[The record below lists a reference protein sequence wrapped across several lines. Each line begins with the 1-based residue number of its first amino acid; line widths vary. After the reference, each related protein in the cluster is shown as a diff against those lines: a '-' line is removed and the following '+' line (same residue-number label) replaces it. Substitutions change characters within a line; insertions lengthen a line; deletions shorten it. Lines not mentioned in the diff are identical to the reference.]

1 MFTAFPELTHG
12 SAGTHYFKVQFPVS
26 FLGALFDRLSF
37 FITIIIIRHA
47 IRSQN
52 SFVYVAHLSIDLAI
66 AILTTFWVL
75 FVFSFSGWLIN
86 IIETNL
92 SVLDG
97 MGALSA
103 RNERYQGMLSAA
115 IAQPTDNLHNIY
127 FGLIMGVSASI
138 PTCVHLFMFIYS
150 LVLRK
155 NININSSLIK
165 KVGLI
170 FTITQIEQ
178 FTYFFCLKFKIAQFG

>member
-1 MFTAFPELTHG
+1 
-12 SAGTHYFKVQFPVS
+12 
-26 FLGALFDRLSF
+26 
-37 FITIIIIRHA
+37 
-47 IRSQN
+47 
-52 SFVYVAHLSIDLAI
+52 
-66 AILTTFWVL
+66 
-75 FVFSFSGWLIN
+75 
-86 IIETNL
+86 
-92 SVLDG
+92 

-155 NININSSLIK
+155 SININSSLIK

-170 FTITQIEQ
+170 FTIMFIILSFFILRLLFKDQNKKEIKFDTVYSGETINVTYAGTNDSYIMWLHNCQPHKGSNQISRK
-178 FTYFFCLKFKIAQFG
+178 L